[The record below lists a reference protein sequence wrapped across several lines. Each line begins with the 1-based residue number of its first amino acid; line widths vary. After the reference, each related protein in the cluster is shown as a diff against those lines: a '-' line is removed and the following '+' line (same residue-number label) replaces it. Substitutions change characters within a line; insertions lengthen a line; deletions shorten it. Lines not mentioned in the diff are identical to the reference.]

1 MKKPASIRV
10 PTVGLISDSHVTTAG
25 GLPVWYVRSKFA
37 EGLVSTAIRPPASE
51 VLATN
56 LLRYFLEQL
65 TNANPDFILF
75 LGDASNSGCRDE
87 LEAAFA
93 VLRDFRCKAHKPVFY
108 VLGNHDILANGN
120 EPKNRVRE
128 RICGC
133 NDGPMTKFEVMK
145 LVSDFNRESAQLPGI
160 SQYTDNFNSI
170 TPPASE
176 AQARN
181 CRRPGYF
188 LAGYFQFT
196 NGNPNA
202 ACEVLLTDTCDYSD
216 VESQT
221 IAGMTF
227 YGARGSIS
235 WKSDAAQTAYFQ
247 QFTNGPALRIIAS
260 HYPTDE
266 FKPWPLPWNKVAQ
279 AGKLC
284 PVGKTTLWVSGH
296 THTPEPCWKHLTF
309 TDRHASYGCL
319 AINVGS
325 TIDKAPQATVLRS
338 ARDTLQL
345 AQVKVQL
352 GGWTNGVFS
361 RLQSPPRTYRPVAC
375 GETPLAPFGL
385 DRSYRNGK
393 WLACDTRTA
402 VNNLRRFIEDE
413 LVADKTLD
421 RLTLEAYLGLLAAKY
436 EAK

>member
-1 MKKPASIRV
+1 MEV
-10 PTVGLISDSHVTTAG
+10 PTVGLISDSHVTTAD

-65 TNANPDFILF
+65 MNANPEFILF

-93 VLRDFRCKAHKPVFY
+93 VLRDFRCKTHKPVFY

-133 NDGPMTKFEVMK
+133 NDAPMTKFEVMK
-145 LVSDFNRESAQLPGI
+145 LVSVFNRESARLPGI

-170 TPPASE
+170 TPPANE

-216 VESQT
+216 VESPT

-266 FKPWPLPWNKVAQ
+266 FKPWPLRQNKVAQ

-284 PVGKTTLWVSGH
+284 PVGKTNLWVSGH
-296 THTPEPCWKHLTF
+296 THKPKPCWKHLAF
-309 TDRHASYGCL
+309 TDSHASYGCL

-325 TIDKAPQATVLRS
+325 TIDKEPQATVLHGEG
-338 ARDTLQL
+338 DTLQL
-345 AQVKVQL
+345 TQVKVQL
-352 GGWTNGVFS
+352 GAWTNGVFS
-361 RLQSPPRTYRPVAC
+361 RLQSPPQTYTPVA
-375 GETPLAPFGL
+375 GGKTLLAPFGL

-402 VNNLRRFIEDE
+402 VHNLQRFIEAE
-413 LVADKTLD
+413 LDADNTLD
-421 RLTLEAYLGLLAAKY
+421 RLTLEAYLGWLAAKY